1 MKVNV
6 VVVMPAYNAEKTI
19 VDTYAEIPEVYKKHV
34 ILVDDGSSDNT
45 IKVAKNLGISVFLH
59 GNNLGYGAN
68 QKTCYAKALLLNPQV
83 VVMLHPDYQ
92 YDATKIDKLVKPILQ
107 GDYDFVFG
115 SRIATRNGALDGGMP
130 KIKYFINRV
139 VCILQNMLLGQ
150 NFSEY
155 FSGFRAYSFEFL
167 KNISFQNLSNDF
179 VFDQQIMLLAIHKNY
194 RVGEVPIPTRYHT
207 QASSIGY
214 LKGGKFL
221 IETFWNIILVKL
233 GLLS

>member
-1 MKVNV
+1 M
-6 VVVMPAYNAEKTI
+6 
-19 VDTYAEIPEVYKKHV
+19 
-34 ILVDDGSSDNT
+34 VDDGSSDNT

-130 KIKYFINRV
+130 KIKYFINFNNV
-139 VCILQNMLLGQ
+139 ALYTTKSLLTIPQLCYNG
-150 NFSEY
+150 N
-155 FSGFRAYSFEFL
+155 R
-167 KNISFQNLSNDF
+167 KNIVIN
-179 VFDQQIMLLAIHKNY
+179 
-194 RVGEVPIPTRYHT
+194 
-207 QASSIGY
+207 
-214 LKGGKFL
+214 
-221 IETFWNIILVKL
+221 
-233 GLLS
+233 